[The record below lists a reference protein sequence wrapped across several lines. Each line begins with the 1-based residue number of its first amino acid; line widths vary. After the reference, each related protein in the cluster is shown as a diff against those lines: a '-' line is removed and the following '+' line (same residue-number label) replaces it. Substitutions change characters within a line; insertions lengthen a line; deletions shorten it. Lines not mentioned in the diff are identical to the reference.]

1 MQDSNLF
8 VPAEPPSTVQVKCQ
22 SRQTE
27 AHQRTATTHVTTT
40 AAKSWST
47 TPPNISVWSADSKRA
62 KHEEAPSDKK
72 TIVQST
78 TTEKGVHHTGDF
90 LIAANFKQQGGSERI
105 NNELKQ
111 RFTKESGSNNE
122 LGQETSEESHPEESQ
137 VTDSELRKDTG
148 EESMSDERTPTH
160 DQLDEDSSKI
170 FKFNKIKGEE
180 SLMRDNSPMHGEL
193 KKNHSKEHH
202 LLIINHSVSSSPNE
216 LVSTSPPPLLPLP
229 SPTSIPLQMNA
240 TDAKNGVR
248 SGDPTFDT
256 TDHLY
261 IGMNTTAPNDKV
273 KQNQTHQILGTNR
286 NITRAGSTDFVQTT
300 GSVGQT
306 PDIKTQLSVND
317 GDKMDNLNE
326 NSVTR
331 ESKDVQQH
339 GDTVTIYPANN
350 TAGIVTTSA
359 DINTAALRGLLAFS
373 EPSMNSATR
382 TTIVERSMDGQDKLS
397 AVRHKVER
405 HVNDEPGRGEERHT
419 TDAHDTQVMYNNMD
433 SPPGTAPNE
442 AFISYKTNPMMR
454 TENQIYIAELRKDS
468 NQIASEKK
476 KFYKNADDTKLTKM
490 MLSSD
495 NDSTSAVEFA
505 TVIEDKNETG
515 KSKLAKKNRKFLKQ
529 AADTDDALFVISK
542 DVNEEKKDTKR
553 ERMLVKVGLD
563 NNRPEANKHE
573 VLRTSTVSI
582 IKKHISLTKI
592 HSNMRSGS
600 QHQRMKGSESKPPSK
615 QIHVV
620 KNHVDM
626 TQGDAKYGRTTGTKR
641 KTAVHSSK
649 QISVQK
655 NHPAMEAVDKYR
667 RSGRSEGKSD
677 PDYSKLVTRKPTNI
691 RPKVEL
697 HPRRRMRVDKPAHQV
712 IRRLSV
718 NREFVRSYS
727 EQQQN
732 GRTRKTPNIA
742 RNNHEQMIRVDSMD
756 KEVSDKP
763 DGYHGKTDHSDIE
776 SFERHLRKV
785 NKYLPTIINSD
796 KRTDAISAN
805 KNTFPEADRMIR
817 TNDNKESYDRNMD
830 NQVNIDAQLNYN
842 AAKNKIPLEATIGVD
857 RPHSAVY
864 SGVINVGTDYE
875 ILNNKGK
882 HVVSKHGNSYKT
894 GFENGQKLDA
904 NVRKYGMPKRS
915 DVRNGVEQAS
925 QKQRE
930 RRKYYIQIYPDNFGS
945 YDRQNPYE
953 KRYRND
959 QRRPIDVSSKRNDA
973 EHNTDPGE
981 RSQNRNV
988 ENKPIRA
995 RSGRREGLRQLR
1007 QNPEEEQQRHRTA
1020 GQRSVSAAITRPADD
1035 GHERRGHT
1043 DMWWWRLVEHA
1054 MKESQDDTSLS
1065 PLPTQRNTERFNKS
1079 VKSHGRQRLPAI
1091 PEQELVEQR
1100 RHRAPNLKVYDSYDY
1115 TSHRD
1120 TEDNIDDDARG
1131 KFDGEGGGEFGLVAG
1146 EGGREFGLVAGEG
1159 GREFGLVDGE
1169 GGREFGLVD
1178 GEGGREFGLVD
1189 GEGGGEFGLVDGE
1202 GGGEFG
1208 LVDGEGG
1215 GEFGLV
1221 AGEGLLQELRR
1232 DRQDNW
1238 PDVTTETG
1246 GRMESTTTEVIVNR
1260 ADGLAEQGEPCEIYC
1275 SWLQESNLILNL
1287 LVLERIFLTCA
1298 TFRSASPDVDHTLVV
1313 AGSLTYQCVITIG
1326 GCWQLDL
1333 PMRDHHW
1340 WLLAA

>member
-1 MQDSNLF
+1 MK
-8 VPAEPPSTVQVKCQ
+8 PT
-22 SRQTE
+22 
-27 AHQRTATTHVTTT
+27 
-40 AAKSWST
+40 T
-47 TPPNISVWSADSKRA
+47 TPPTISVLSADSKRG
-62 KHEEAPSDKK
+62 KQEEAPNDKK
-72 TIVQST
+72 TIVQIT
-78 TTEKGVHHTGDF
+78 NLEKGVLHSDEF
-90 LIAANFKQQGGSERI
+90 LIAGDFKQHGGSEQI
-105 NNELKQ
+105 NSELKQ
-111 RFTKESGSNNE
+111 RFAKESHSNDE
-122 LGQETSEESHPEESQ
+122 LKQETDKETNPEESQ
-137 VTDSELRKDTG
+137 VTDGELRQDIGK
-148 EESMSDERTPTH
+148 ESIFDELTY
-160 DQLDEDSSKI
+160 DKLDEDSSKI
-170 FKFNKIKGEE
+170 FRFDITKKKWKKVKGKE
-180 SLMRDNSPMHGEL
+180 SLMRDTSPMHGEL

-229 SPTSIPLQMNA
+229 SPTSIPLQVNA

-273 KQNQTHQILGTNR
+273 EQNQTHQILGTNR
-286 NITRAGSTDFVQTT
+286 NITRAGSTDFEQTT
-300 GSVGQT
+300 GSVDQT

-331 ESKDVQQH
+331 ESKDVKQH

-350 TAGIVTTSA
+350 SAGIVTTVIRTSD

-405 HVNDEPGRGEERHT
+405 HVNDDTGRGEERHT
-419 TDAHDTQVMYNNMD
+419 TDAHDTHVTYNNMD

-468 NQIASEKK
+468 NQITSEKK

-553 ERMLVKVGLD
+553 ERMLVKVRLD
-563 NNRPEANKHE
+563 INTSDANKHE
-573 VLRTSTVSI
+573 SIKPRVGI
-582 IKKHISLTKI
+582 IKKHIPLTKI
-592 HSNMRSGS
+592 HTNMRSGS
-600 QHQRMKGSESKPPSK
+600 QHQRMKGSESRHPSK
-615 QIHVV
+615 QRDVIN
-620 KNHVDM
+620 NHVDI
-626 TQGDAKYGRTTGTKR
+626 TQGDAKYGRTTGSK
-641 KTAVHSSK
+641 KKMAVHSSK

-691 RPKVEL
+691 RLKVEL

-742 RNNHEQMIRVDSMD
+742 RNNHEQMIRVNSMD

-776 SFERHLRKV
+776 SFERHVRKV
-785 NKYLPTIINSD
+785 NRYLPTVINSD

-805 KNTFPEADRMIR
+805 KKTFPDADRMIR
-817 TNDNKESYDRNMD
+817 TNDNKESYDRIMD

-915 DVRNGVEQAS
+915 DDRNGVEQAS

-930 RRKYYIQIYPDNFGS
+930 IRKYYIQIYPDNFGS

-995 RSGRREGLRQLR
+995 RSGRREGLRQLW

-1020 GQRSVSAAITRPADD
+1020 GQRSVPAAITRPADD
-1035 GHERRGHT
+1035 GHKRRGHT
-1043 DMWWWRLVEHA
+1043 DMWWWKLVENA

-1065 PLPTQRNTERFNKS
+1065 PLPTQRNTERFNKN

-1131 KFDGEGGGEFGLVAG
+1131 NFDG

-1159 GREFGLVDGE
+1159 
-1169 GGREFGLVD
+1169 
-1178 GEGGREFGLVD
+1178 
-1189 GEGGGEFGLVDGE
+1189 
-1202 GGGEFG
+1202 
-1208 LVDGEGG
+1208 
-1215 GEFGLV
+1215 
-1221 AGEGLLQELRR
+1221 LLQEPRR

-1246 GRMESTTTEVIVNR
+1246 GMMESTTTEVIVNR

-1275 SWLQESNLILNL
+1275 SWLHESNFILNL
-1287 LVLERIFLTCA
+1287 LVLERIFLTRA
-1298 TFRSASPDVDHTLVV
+1298 TFRPASTDVDHALVV

-1326 GCWQLDL
+1326 GCSQLDL
-1333 PMRDHHW
+1333 PMRDQD
-1340 WLLAA
+1340 L